1 FTHLFSHF
9 MSFFFQ
15 AEDGIRYRNVTGVQ
29 TCALPIS
36 REPGGTELGRNLRQ
50 LLLHGGD
57 IDARTEALLFAAD
70 RAHHVASLIRPA
82 LQRGAVVLTDRYL
95 DSSVAYQGGGREISA
110 QQVED
115 LSLFA
120 TEGLLP
126 HLTVLLDLDP
136 QQMRRRIGG
145 DPDRVE
151 RAGSSFHQRT
161 RQAFLDR
168 AAAEPQR
175 WLVLDASQP
184 VQTVQS
190 RIRERVAALLPAEG
204 GAGMGG

>member
-1 FTHLFSHF
+1 TTQLRLLAQWFG
-9 MSFFFQ
+9 
-15 AEDGIRYRNVTGVQ
+15 AEREVVRT
-29 TCALPIS
+29 
-36 REPGGTELGRNLRQ
+36 REPGGTELGRNLRE

-57 IDARTEALLFAAD
+57 IDPRTEALLFAAD

-120 TEGLLP
+120 TQGLLP

-145 DPDRVE
+145 DPDRLG
-151 RAGSSFHQRT
+151 RAGAPFPQRP
-161 RQAFLDR
+161 RRACLAR
-168 AAAEPQR
+168 AAAGPQR
-175 WLVLDASQP
+175 GLVLGASQH
-184 VQTVQS
+184 VQAVQS
-190 RIRERVAALLPAEG
+190 RIRGRGAALLPAEG
-204 GAGMGG
+204 GAGMGGSYRSRDGTIRQEER